1 MIPISVNSR
10 KQIPAV
16 ELGKYSAIVAL
27 PCQAEYTEPQQEI
40 ILGFAQDCFHQNG
53 ATFVVDPEK
62 FSDEFWDSI
71 VEAFGGI
78 WYV

>member
-1 MIPISVNSR
+1 MIPVSINSQ
-10 KQIPAV
+10 KKIPAV
-16 ELGKYSAIVAL
+16 ELRKYSAIVAL
-27 PCQAEYTEPQQEI
+27 PCQAEYTKPQQEI
-40 ILGFAQDCFHQNG
+40 ILAFTQSCFYQNG

-71 VEAFGGI
+71 VEAFDGI